1 MAREVVLSDQAEAAI
16 RKLPRNLQRQIIAKT
31 EALATEPRPPG
42 VKKLVGHQD
51 LWRVRSGDYR
61 IVYSIHD
68 AVVLIVRVA
77 PRGEAYRRLASKR

>member
-1 MAREVVLSDQAEAAI
+1 MAREVVLSDQAEAVI

-31 EALATEPRPPG
+31 EALATEPRPAG

-77 PRGEAYRRLASKR
+77 PRGKAYRRLASKR